1 MVEVILVILII
12 EVIIPLKIIIFIV
25 LLKKK
30 RQSKIREAKLSKV
43 LLQTSLVV
51 AVASISLEAVL
62 VLKAECLS
70 IQNVTQRA
78 FEDNHYS
85 FF

>member
-62 VLKAECLS
+62 VLKAERLS